1 MNLPNKLTVFRIL
14 LVVVMLVI
22 SYIPMNTYIL
32 CISLNMWLLNI
43 IFVVASLTD
52 CLDGKI
58 ARKNNLIT
66 DFGKFLDP
74 IADKILV
81 LTAML
86 ILVEIQM
93 LPAWIPIIVIIREF
107 VVSGYRLVVVQKE
120 SKVIA
125 ASWYGKVKTVSQ
137 MIAII
142 LAFIN
147 INNTNIFGIFI
158 HGGLTGLPL
167 LINVLTTISFIVAV
181 ITTIISGIDYL
192 KDSKELL
199 KDM

>member
-1 MNLPNKLTVFRIL
+1 MNLPNKLTVFRIV
-14 LVVVMLVI
+14 LVIVMLVI
-22 SYIPMNTYIL
+22 SYIPMNVYIL
-32 CISLNMWLLNI
+32 NINLNFWLLNI
-43 IFVVASLTD
+43 IFIIASLTD

-86 ILVEIQM
+86 ILVERDFFFFF
-93 LPAWIPIIVIIREF
+93 LPIIVIIREF

-120 SKVIA
+120 SKVVA

-137 MIAII
+137 MLAII

-147 INNTNIFGIFI
+147 INNTNIFGNFI
-158 HGGLTGLPL
+158 YGSLTGFPL
-167 LINVLTTISFIVAV
+167 IVNVLTTIAFIIAV
-181 ITTIISGIDYL
+181 ITTILSGIDYL
-192 KDSKELL
+192 KGSKELL

>member
-1 MNLPNKLTVFRIL
+1 MNLPNKLTVFRVI

-22 SYIPMNTYIL
+22 SYIPINYSFLNIN
-32 CISLNMWLLNI
+32 LNMWLLNAIFI
-43 IFVVASLTD
+43 IASITD
-52 CLDGKI
+52 SLDGKI
-58 ARKNNLIT
+58 ARKNNQIT

-86 ILVEIQM
+86 ILVERGM

-107 VVSGYRLVVVQKE
+107 LVSGYRLVVVQKE

-125 ASWYGKVKTVSQ
+125 ASWYGKVKTTAQ

-142 LAFIN
+142 CAFIN
-147 INNTNIFGIFI
+147 INNTNIFGNFI
-158 HGGLTGLPL
+158 HGNLTGLPL
-167 LINVLTTISFIVAV
+167 VINFITTIAFIIAV

-192 KDSKELL
+192 KDSKNIL

>member
-1 MNLPNKLTVFRIL
+1 
-14 LVVVMLVI
+14 
-22 SYIPMNTYIL
+22 
-32 CISLNMWLLNI
+32 
-43 IFVVASLTD
+43 
-52 CLDGKI
+52 
-58 ARKNNLIT
+58 
-66 DFGKFLDP
+66 
-74 IADKILV
+74 
-81 LTAML
+81 
-86 ILVEIQM
+86 M

-137 MIAII
+137 MMAII

-147 INNTNIFGIFI
+147 INNTNIFCSFLNGNLAGF
-158 HGGLTGLPL
+158 PL
-167 LINVLTTISFIVAV
+167 IINFLTTVLFIVAV

>member
-1 MNLPNKLTVFRIL
+1 MNLPNRLTVFRIV
-14 LVVVMLVI
+14 LVVIMLMV
-22 SYIPMNTYIL
+22 SYVPMNYYVL
-32 CISLNMWLLNI
+32 DISINMWILNVIFI
-43 IFVVASLTD
+43 IASITD

-58 ARKNNLIT
+58 ARKNNQIT

-86 ILVEIQM
+86 ILVERGM

-107 VVSGYRLVVVQKE
+107 VVSGYRLIVVQKE
-120 SKVIA
+120 SKVMA
-125 ASWYGKVKTVSQ
+125 ASIYGKIKTVSQ
-137 MIAII
+137 MTAII

-147 INNTNIFGIFI
+147 INNTNIFGNFI
-158 HGGLTGLPL
+158 YGSLTGFPL
-167 LINVLTTISFIVAV
+167 IVNVLTTIAFIIAV
-181 ITTIISGIDYL
+181 ITTILSGIDYL
-192 KDSKELL
+192 KGSKELL

>member
-1 MNLPNKLTVFRIL
+1 MNLPNKLTVFRVIL
-14 LVVVMLVI
+14 VIIMLII
-22 SYIPMNTYIL
+22 SYIPMNNSFL
-32 CISLNMWLLNI
+32 NISLNMWILNI
-43 IFVVASLTD
+43 IFIVASITD
-52 CLDGKI
+52 SLDGKI
-58 ARKNNLIT
+58 ARKNNLVT

-86 ILVEIQM
+86 ILVERDM

-107 VVSGYRLVVVQKE
+107 AVSGYRLIAVQKE

-125 ASWYGKVKTVSQ
+125 ASWYGKVKTTAQ

-142 LAFIN
+142 CAFIN
-147 INNTNIFGIFI
+147 INNTNVFGNFI
-158 HGGLTGLPL
+158 HGNLTGLPL
-167 LINVLTTISFIVAV
+167 IINFITTVAFVVAV
-181 ITTIISGIDYL
+181 IATIVSGIDYL

-199 KDM
+199 KDC

>member
-1 MNLPNKLTVFRIL
+1 MNLPNKLTVFRVIL
-14 LVVVMLVI
+14 VIIMLII
-22 SYIPMNTYIL
+22 SYIPMNNSFL
-32 CISLNMWLLNI
+32 NISLNMWILNI
-43 IFVVASLTD
+43 IFIVASITD
-52 CLDGKI
+52 SLDGKI
-58 ARKNNLIT
+58 ARKKNLVT

-86 ILVEIQM
+86 ILVERVM

-107 VVSGYRLVVVQKE
+107 TVSGYRLIAVQKE

-125 ASWYGKVKTVSQ
+125 ASLYGKVKTVFQ

-147 INNTNIFGIFI
+147 INNTNIFGNFV
-158 HGGLTGLPL
+158 HGNLTGLPL
-167 LINVLTTISFIVAV
+167 IINILTTVSFIIAV
-181 ITTIISGIDYL
+181 IATIISGIDYL
-192 KDSKELL
+192 KDSKKLL

>member
-1 MNLPNKLTVFRIL
+1 MNLPNKLTVFRVIL
-14 LVVVMLVI
+14 VIIMLII
-22 SYIPMNTYIL
+22 SYIPMNNSFL
-32 CISLNMWLLNI
+32 NISLNMWILNI
-43 IFVVASLTD
+43 IFIVASITD
-52 CLDGKI
+52 SLDGKI
-58 ARKNNLIT
+58 ARKNNLVT

-86 ILVEIQM
+86 ILVERDM

-107 VVSGYRLVVVQKE
+107 AVSGYRLIAVQKE

-125 ASWYGKVKTVSQ
+125 ASWYGKVKTTAQ

-142 LAFIN
+142 CAFIN
-147 INNTNIFGIFI
+147 INNTNVFGNFI
-158 HGGLTGLPL
+158 HGNLTGLPL
-167 LINVLTTISFIVAV
+167 IINFITTVAFVVAV
-181 ITTIISGIDYL
+181 IATIVSGIDYL

>member
-1 MNLPNKLTVFRIL
+1 MNLPNRLTVFRIV
-14 LVVVMLVI
+14 LVVIMLMV
-22 SYIPMNTYIL
+22 SYIPMNYYVL
-32 CISLNMWLLNI
+32 DISINMWILNVIFI
-43 IFVVASLTD
+43 IASITD

-58 ARKNNLIT
+58 ARKNNQIT

-86 ILVEIQM
+86 ILVERGM

-107 VVSGYRLVVVQKE
+107 VVSGYRLIVVQKE
-120 SKVIA
+120 SKVMA
-125 ASWYGKVKTVSQ
+125 ASIYGKIKTVSQ
-137 MIAII
+137 MTAII

-147 INNTNIFGIFI
+147 INNTNIFGNFI
-158 HGGLTGLPL
+158 YGSLTGFPL
-167 LINVLTTISFIVAV
+167 IVNVLTTIAFIITV
-181 ITTIISGIDYL
+181 ITTILSGIDYL
-192 KDSKELL
+192 KGSKELL

>member
-1 MNLPNKLTVFRIL
+1 MNLPNKLTVFRIV
-14 LVVVMLVI
+14 LVIVMLVI
-22 SYIPMNTYIL
+22 SYIPMNVYIL
-32 CISLNMWLLNI
+32 NINLNFWLLNI
-43 IFVVASLTD
+43 IFIIASLTD

-86 ILVEIQM
+86 ILVERDF

-120 SKVIA
+120 SKVVA

-137 MIAII
+137 MLAII

-147 INNTNIFGIFI
+147 INNTNIFGSFI
-158 HGGLTGLPL
+158 HGNLTGLPL
-167 LINVLTTISFIVAV
+167 VINFLTTASFVIAV

>member
-1 MNLPNKLTVFRIL
+1 MNLPNRLTVFRIV
-14 LVVVMLVI
+14 LVVIMLMV
-22 SYIPMNTYIL
+22 SYIPMNYYVL
-32 CISLNMWLLNI
+32 DISINMWILNVIFI
-43 IFVVASLTD
+43 IASITD

-58 ARKNNLIT
+58 ARKNNQIT

-86 ILVEIQM
+86 ILVERGM

-107 VVSGYRLVVVQKE
+107 VVSGYRLIVVQKE
-120 SKVIA
+120 SKVMA
-125 ASWYGKVKTVSQ
+125 ASIYGKIKTVSQ
-137 MIAII
+137 MTAII

-147 INNTNIFGIFI
+147 INNTNIFGNFI
-158 HGGLTGLPL
+158 YGSLTGFPL
-167 LINVLTTISFIVAV
+167 IVNVLTTIAFIIAV
-181 ITTIISGIDYL
+181 ITTILSGIDYL
-192 KDSKELL
+192 KGSKELL

>member
-1 MNLPNKLTVFRIL
+1 MNLPNKLTVFRVIL
-14 LVVVMLVI
+14 VIVMLVI
-22 SYIPMNTYIL
+22 SYIPMNSYIL
-32 CISLNMWLLNI
+32 YINVNMWLLNI
-43 IFVVASLTD
+43 IFIVASITD
-52 CLDGKI
+52 SLDGKI

-86 ILVEIQM
+86 ILVERGM
-93 LPAWIPIIVIIREF
+93 LPAWIPVIVIIREF
-107 VVSGYRLVVVQKE
+107 AVSGYRLIVVQKE

-125 ASWYGKVKTVSQ
+125 ANWYGKVKTVSQ
-137 MIAII
+137 MTAII

-147 INNTNIFGIFI
+147 INNTNIFGNFI
-158 HGGLTGLPL
+158 HGNLTGLPL
-167 LINVLTTISFIVAV
+167 IINFLTTVAFIIAV

-192 KDSKELL
+192 KDSKKLL
-199 KDM
+199 KDC

>member
-1 MNLPNKLTVFRIL
+1 MNLPNKLTVFRII

-22 SYIPMNTYIL
+22 SYIPINTYIL
-32 CISLNMWLLNI
+32 NINLNMWILNI
-43 IFVVASLTD
+43 IFIVASLTD

-58 ARKNNLIT
+58 ARKKNLIT

-86 ILVEIQM
+86 ILVERGM

-137 MIAII
+137 MMAII
-142 LAFIN
+142 FAFIN
-147 INNTNIFGIFI
+147 INNTNIFGNFI
-158 HGGLTGLPL
+158 HGKLTGLPL
-167 LINVLTTISFIVAV
+167 LVNFLTTILYIVAV

-192 KDSKELL
+192 KGSKNLL

>member
-1 MNLPNKLTVFRIL
+1 MNLPNKLTVFRII
-14 LVVVMLVI
+14 LVIVMLVI
-22 SYIPMNTYIL
+22 SYIPMNSYVLYINV
-32 CISLNMWLLNI
+32 NMWLLNI
-43 IFVVASLTD
+43 IFIIASFTD

-58 ARKNNLIT
+58 ARKNNQIT

-86 ILVEIQM
+86 ILVERGM

-107 VVSGYRLVVVQKE
+107 VVSGYRLVVEQKE
-120 SKVIA
+120 GKVIA

-137 MIAII
+137 MTAII

-147 INNTNIFGIFI
+147 INNTNIFGSFI
-158 HGGLTGLPL
+158 HGNLTGLPL
-167 LINVLTTISFIVAV
+167 LINFLTTVAFVIAV

-192 KDSKELL
+192 KDSKEIL

>member
-1 MNLPNKLTVFRIL
+1 MNLPNKLTVFRVIL
-14 LVVVMLVI
+14 VIIMLII
-22 SYIPMNTYIL
+22 SYIPMNNSFL
-32 CISLNMWLLNI
+32 NISLNMWILNI
-43 IFVVASLTD
+43 IFIVASITD
-52 CLDGKI
+52 SLDGKI
-58 ARKNNLIT
+58 ARKNNLVT

-86 ILVEIQM
+86 ILVERDM

-107 VVSGYRLVVVQKE
+107 MVSGYRLIAVQKE
-120 SKVIA
+120 AKVIA
-125 ASWYGKVKTVSQ
+125 ASWYGKVKTTAQ

-142 LAFIN
+142 CAFIN
-147 INNTNIFGIFI
+147 INNTNVFGNFI
-158 HGGLTGLPL
+158 HGNLTGLPL
-167 LINVLTTISFIVAV
+167 IINFITTVAFVVAV
-181 ITTIISGIDYL
+181 IATIISGIDYL

>member
-1 MNLPNKLTVFRIL
+1 MNLPNKLTVFRVI
-14 LVVVMLVI
+14 LVVIMLVI
-22 SYIPMNTYIL
+22 SYIPMNY
-32 CISLNMWLLNI
+32 SFLNI
-43 IFVVASLTD
+43 NVNIWILNAIFIIASITD
-52 CLDGKI
+52 SLDGKI
-58 ARKNNLIT
+58 ARKNNQIT

-86 ILVEIQM
+86 ILVERGM

-107 VVSGYRLVVVQKE
+107 LVSGYRLVVVQKE

-125 ASWYGKVKTVSQ
+125 ASWYGKVKTTAQ

-142 LAFIN
+142 CAFIN
-147 INNTNIFGIFI
+147 INNTNIFGNFI
-158 HGGLTGLPL
+158 HGNLIGLPL
-167 LINVLTTISFIVAV
+167 IINFITTIAFIIAV
-181 ITTIISGIDYL
+181 IATIISGIDYL
-192 KDSKELL
+192 KGSKDLL

>member
-22 SYIPMNTYIL
+22 SYIPMNSYVFYINV
-32 CISLNMWLLNI
+32 NMWLLNI
-43 IFVVASLTD
+43 IFIVASLTD

-58 ARKNNLIT
+58 ARKNNQIT

-86 ILVEIQM
+86 ILVERGMI
-93 LPAWIPIIVIIREF
+93 PAWIPIIVIIREF

-120 SKVIA
+120 NKVIA
-125 ASWYGKVKTVSQ
+125 ANWYGKVKTVSQ
-137 MIAII
+137 MLAII

-147 INNTNIFGIFI
+147 INNTNIFGSFI
-158 HGGLTGLPL
+158 HGNLTGLPL
-167 LINVLTTISFIVAV
+167 IINLITTISFVIAV

-192 KDSKELL
+192 KGSKEIL